1 MIASPLNYVG
11 NKYKLL
17 NQILPLFPSQI
28 NHFVDVFCGSGVVG
42 INASKKILSLND
54 IDFRLIELFGY
65 FKNNDIESILN
76 QIQEIIESFNLT
88 DSKAKINGYYKI
100 YKNEG
105 LSRYNKEAFL
115 NLRNSYNKN
124 PHPIKL
130 FVLILF
136 GFNHFLRFNAKNEF
150 NVPVG
155 KGDFSNAQVQKT
167 IKFIESLRHKNII
180 LSNLDFECLELYKT
194 GDFFYFDPP
203 YLISDAPYNSTW
215 NLDKELRLYEILNYL
230 DSKKIKFALS
240 NVLFSNGK
248 ENKSLEKFSKKYSVI
263 SLQKDYLSANY
274 RRKNLGKT
282 KEVLIINY

>member
-180 LSNLDFECLELYKT
+180 LSNLDFECLELDKT